1 MRNVVHRPRDMR
13 RSDTARQNG
22 PREARGCPG
31 GYWISRSAQ
40 NARETESRLLLSAAV
55 LVLESLAEARIP

>member
-1 MRNVVHRPRDMR
+1 MFTAHVTTR
-13 RSDTARQNG
+13 RYAPARQNG

-40 NARETESRLLLSAAV
+40 NARETESRLLLSVAV
-55 LVLESLAEARIP
+55 LVLESLAKARIPCV